1 MNGRFE
7 YPGHLI
13 AAAVCSSSIS
23 CFSHHH
29 QTDRIPAAAAGQLH
43 KKCLRPDSSC
53 LTSEYS
59 RQFLSSCP
67 SGFRVGEG
75 LPDSSRRAGRRQLI
89 LPFTSR
95 APAHHNPGK
104 SAARIGSIFVLF
116 SSSEESFSK
125 SWLFYDFYGS
135 FYNSSFG
142 FSEIFPEIPRNMDFS
157 SHNVK
162 MNHNPLML
170 FLQLLI

>member
-104 SAARIGSIFVLF
+104 SAARIGSIFV
-116 SSSEESFSK
+116 
-125 SWLFYDFYGS
+125 
-135 FYNSSFG
+135 NSSFCFHRQRKASQRAG
-142 FSEIFPEIPRNMDFS
+142 SSMTFMAASITVPLAFLRFSLKFREIWIFPPITL
-157 SHNVK
+157 K
-162 MNHNPLML
+162 
-170 FLQLLI
+170 